1 MSVTKSLLL
10 GVHWLLK
17 TCPKP
22 GTTHALSYKYSN
34 FFLHHEKLCGKTQNS
49 KTIKIY
55 RYLQCLWAHT
65 VSCESV
71 WGPLLR
77 PSWRSKASWEA
88 SWRPSEVVLGACFFT
103 SAFSKDVLN
112 KITTFAVLRGSKTG
126 LKSLRRRLALA
137 QRPFQTI
144 VSFRINF
151 LVA

>member
-1 MSVTKSLLL
+1 MSLTKSLLL
-10 GVHWLLK
+10 RVHGRLK
-17 TCPKP
+17 TCSKP
-22 GTTHALSYKYSN
+22 GTTHALSSEHSN
-34 FFLHHEKLCGKTQNS
+34 FDLDHEKLCIKANNS
-49 KTIKIY
+49 KITKIY
-55 RYLQCLWAHT
+55 RYLLCFWAHT

-77 PSWRSKASWEA
+77 LSWRSKASWEA

-103 SAFSKDVLN
+103 SAFSKDVPN
-112 KITTFAVLRGSKTG
+112 KITTFAVLRGSKRG
-126 LKSLRRRLALA
+126 PKSLRRRLALA